1 MYSPLDIIKDE
12 VARHVARMVRS
23 KTHIILV
30 RKPEGKEPHGISRLG
45 WEDNIKWTLKWDG
58 RVSTGLIWL
67 KIATSSGLV

>member
-1 MYSPLDIIKDE
+1 MYSPPDIIKDE

-23 KTHIILV
+23 KTHRILV
-30 RKPEGKEPHGISRLG
+30 RKPKGKEPLGISRLG

-58 RVSTGLIWL
+58 RVSTGLIWP